1 MGIEQAIKR
10 KQRENHEDS
19 TAVYNVDE
27 QIDEL
32 KKSVR
37 EDVIKQSSKNQN
49 LLSDKEKLRASVWGS
64 LEHNELMYFQDLL
77 LTTDERL
84 DLTEEI
90 MQQLIGYGIIDPLVR
105 RDDITEIMINGT
117 DEIFVEKH
125 GKLEF
130 ATDEDGNRIQFR
142 SEADL
147 MTVIEK
153 IVAPINRK
161 IDESNPIV
169 DARLPDGSRVNVVIR
184 PISLGGPIITIRKF
198 PNNPFT
204 MDELVSFGS
213 LDNSI
218 ASWLEQMVKA
228 KYNIVISGGTGS
240 GKTTFLNALSMYIP
254 NDERVITA
262 EDSAE
267 LKITQ
272 IDNLVRLETRP
283 ANVEGKGEISMRAL
297 VRSALRMRPDR
308 IVVGEVRGGEALDML
323 QAMNTGHDGSLTTG
337 HANSAT
343 DMLSRL
349 ETMVLMSG
357 LELPISA
364 IRRQIASSV
373 EIIVQLGRLRDG
385 TRRVMQITEILGYE
399 NGEIQYKDLFEFK
412 ISTDKSTTNKV
423 VGGLV
428 PTGELMEQVEKWRIS
443 GFGEQPLE
451 EIQNVYTS

>member
-184 PISLGGPIITIRKF
+184 PISLGGPIITIR
-198 PNNPFT
+198 NSQIIRLLWMNW
-204 MDELVSFGS
+204 LV
-213 LDNSI
+213 L
-218 ASWLEQMVKA
+218 A
-228 KYNIVISGGTGS
+228 
-240 GKTTFLNALSMYIP
+240 
-254 NDERVITA
+254 
-262 EDSAE
+262 
-267 LKITQ
+267 
-272 IDNLVRLETRP
+272 
-283 ANVEGKGEISMRAL
+283 
-297 VRSALRMRPDR
+297 
-308 IVVGEVRGGEALDML
+308 
-323 QAMNTGHDGSLTTG
+323 H
-337 HANSAT
+337 
-343 DMLSRL
+343 
-349 ETMVLMSG
+349 
-357 LELPISA
+357 
-364 IRRQIASSV
+364 
-373 EIIVQLGRLRDG
+373 
-385 TRRVMQITEILGYE
+385 
-399 NGEIQYKDLFEFK
+399 
-412 ISTDKSTTNKV
+412 
-423 VGGLV
+423 
-428 PTGELMEQVEKWRIS
+428 
-443 GFGEQPLE
+443 
-451 EIQNVYTS
+451 